1 MEEKSIKSG
10 TTIPLP
16 NELPPKLMPESL
28 DHLDGSQAIEMAV
41 VQNTDLM
48 NRLSLALKRTA
59 HLEARLN
66 FSERNSHQRK
76 EKLSVLDDEIQILR
90 SNQNQVHF
98 QLKKMSATLT
108 ESEKKYASLYQVYLK
123 DKENLKYY
131 QKQIEHFKGLST
143 NLRTQS
149 QEDLISLV
157 DYHEKRYTDIHKS
170 WEDLNEKLRIQKQKI
185 SDIESQKMEVHKQ
198 LSLNQNQV
206 QSYKQSIKSLQEEFS
221 GKLKHTLDTVAHHQ
235 KQIQEKDTKI
245 IQLETQASQLKTYQ
259 AELEKVQKERDRLKI
274 RLQSKEIEYQEIKEV
289 LSKSEQKDELSFSKA
304 HELLL

>member
-1 MEEKSIKSG
+1 MTG
-10 TTIPLP
+10 NTTKDIPLP
-16 NELPPKLMPESL
+16 NELPPKLIPESL
-28 DHLDGSQAIEMAV
+28 DKMDGSQAVEMAV

-66 FSERNSHQRK
+66 FSERNNHQRK
-76 EKLSVLDDEIQILR
+76 EKLGVLDDEIQILR
-90 SNQNQVHF
+90 SNQNQVHS
-98 QLKKMSATLT
+98 QLKKMSAKLI
-108 ESEKKYASLYQVYLK
+108 ESEKKYASLYQIYLK
-123 DKENLKYY
+123 EKENLKYY

-157 DYHEKRYTDIHKS
+157 DYHEKRYTELHKS
-170 WEDLNEKLRIQKQKI
+170 WKDLNEKSQMQKQKI
-185 SDIESQKMEVHKQ
+185 SDIESQKMEAYKQ
-198 LSLNQNQV
+198 LSLSQSQV
-206 QSYKQSIKSLQEEFS
+206 QSCKQSVKSLHEEFS

-235 KQIQEKDTKI
+235 KQIQEKDAKI

-274 RLQSKEIEYQEIKEV
+274 RLQSKEIEYQEIREV
-289 LSKSEQKDELSFSKA
+289 LSESEKKDELSLSKA
-304 HELLL
+304 SELLL